1 MKVDYLK
8 SQQSDNSDGESVS
21 EQDNSKERRGPR
33 RILVGGD
40 KKTLPLNDKEILI
53 VASKLKKYIKDKHGL
68 NTSANVMQVLSDIVR
83 VKCDAAVERAM
94 QSGRKTLQDKDF

>member
-8 SQQSDNSDGESVS
+8 SQNTDDSNGDNVS
-21 EQDNSKERRGPR
+21 EQDNKQRREPR

-40 KKTLPLNDKEILI
+40 KKTLPLNDQEILI

-83 VKCDAAVERAM
+83 VKCDAAAERAM
-94 QSGRKTLQDKDF
+94 QNGRKTLQDKDF